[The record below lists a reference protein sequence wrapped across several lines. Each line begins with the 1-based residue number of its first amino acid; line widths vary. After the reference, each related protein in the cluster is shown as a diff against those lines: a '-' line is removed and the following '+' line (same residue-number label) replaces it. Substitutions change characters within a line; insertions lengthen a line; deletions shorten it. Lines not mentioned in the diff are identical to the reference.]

1 MTGGSY
7 GTGSIGEGG
16 RWDPVRFVKE
26 KEQLEA
32 WGYSQVKGI
41 YEPEYLNAFFL
52 PEEEGKGVLFMGLGK
67 KMPNGQVQR
76 RSWVQPAVR
85 K

>member
-1 MTGGSY
+1 MAQIVLGKAGDFT
-7 GTGSIGEGG
+7 
-16 RWDPVRFVKE
+16 VRFVKE

-52 PEEEGKGVLFMGLGK
+52 PEEEGRGVLFMGLGEED
-67 KMPNGQVQR
+67 PETGRCSEGVGC
-76 RSWVQPAVR
+76 SLL
-85 K
+85 

>member
-1 MTGGSY
+1 MAQIVLGKAGDFT
-7 GTGSIGEGG
+7 
-16 RWDPVRFVKE
+16 VRFVKE

-52 PEEEGKGVLFMGLGK
+52 PEEEGKGVLFMGLGEEDP
-67 KMPNGQVQR
+67 PNGQVQR
-76 RSWVQPAVR
+76 KELGAACL
-85 K
+85 